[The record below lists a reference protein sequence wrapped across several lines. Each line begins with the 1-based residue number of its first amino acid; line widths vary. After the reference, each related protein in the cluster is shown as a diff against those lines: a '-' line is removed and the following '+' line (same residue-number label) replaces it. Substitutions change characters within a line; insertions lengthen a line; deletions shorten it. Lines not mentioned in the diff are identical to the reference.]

1 MKKLLVILL
10 LLFPVHGASENR
22 DEMIKKIEKTK
33 SISELEQMTKLMKKE
48 IYFKNCKE
56 RFYPYDK
63 ICFDLYA
70 DLSFIQFRI
79 ESLKKEQEKKMK

>member
-1 MKKLLVILL
+1 MRKLLLIKKQKEWDKELEKEKVTLPIEEFYKKLDYKDKEIIL
-10 LLFPVHGASENR
+10 NN
-22 DEMIKKIEKTK
+22 
-33 SISELEQMTKLMKKE
+33 KE